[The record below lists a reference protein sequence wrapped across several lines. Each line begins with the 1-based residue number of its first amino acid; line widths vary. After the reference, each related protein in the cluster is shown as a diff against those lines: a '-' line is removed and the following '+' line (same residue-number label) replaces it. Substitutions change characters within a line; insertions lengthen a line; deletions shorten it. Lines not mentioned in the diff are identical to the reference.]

1 MNSFS
6 KILKD
11 IKSLKIQGAHN
22 IALAGLKALSYN
34 NSQKSIKSL
43 ISVRPTEPALI
54 NAIKFSKIT
63 DLETSKNYLI
73 DSKKGVIRE
82 GAALIKNGQTI
93 FTHCH
98 SSSVIDTLKEAKKQG
113 KRFKV
118 LNTETRPKYQG
129 RITSLELARN
139 KIKNEHYVD
148 SGADEALA
156 KSDIILIGADMITPK
171 GEVANKIG
179 SEMIAK
185 LAKLHKIPVYVIT
198 SAWKYSP
205 KKLKIEQRNPKNVW
219 NKKNKFI
226 EIKNPAFELISPN
239 YITKIVSGLGT
250 HSPKKFVKKVKKT
263 YFWIK

>member
-1 MNSFS
+1 
-6 KILKD
+6 
-11 IKSLKIQGAHN
+11 
-22 IALAGLKALSYN
+22 
-34 NSQKSIKSL
+34 
-43 ISVRPTEPALI
+43 
-54 NAIKFSKIT
+54 
-63 DLETSKNYLI
+63 
-73 DSKKGVIRE
+73 
-82 GAALIKNGQTI
+82 
-93 FTHCH
+93 
-98 SSSVIDTLKEAKKQG
+98 
-113 KRFKV
+113 
-118 LNTETRPKYQG
+118 
-129 RITSLELARN
+129 
-139 KIKNEHYVD
+139 
-148 SGADEALA
+148 
-156 KSDIILIGADMITPK
+156 MITPK